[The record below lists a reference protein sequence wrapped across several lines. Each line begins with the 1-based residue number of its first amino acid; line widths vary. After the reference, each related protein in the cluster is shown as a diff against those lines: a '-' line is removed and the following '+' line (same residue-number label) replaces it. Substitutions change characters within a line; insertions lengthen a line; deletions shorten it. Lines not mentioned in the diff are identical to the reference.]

1 MVVVVV
7 VVVTYLCYI
16 FVTALDIVERLLSSS
31 RFIADP
37 GTFTEADL
45 RLFMTLVRFDEVYVV
60 YFKCNV
66 RSLSSYRHIQDYMRE
81 IYQLPGMADTI
92 SMEHIK
98 MHYFSSH
105 PTLNPYAVIPQ
116 GPNVI
121 EDLKKSHFRM
131 HIRNK

>member
-1 MVVVVV
+1 M
-7 VVVTYLCYI
+7 
-16 FVTALDIVERLLSSS
+16 ERILGNS
-31 RFIADP
+31 RFIAAA

-66 RSLSSYRHIQDYMRE
+66 RTLSSYKHINDYMRE
-81 IYQLPGMADTI
+81 IYQMHGMASTI

-105 PTLNPYAVIPQ
+105 PSLNPYAVIPQ

-121 EDLKKSHFRM
+121 EDLKLSHYRNR
-131 HIRNK
+131 IRDK

>member
-1 MVVVVV
+1 MF
-7 VVVTYLCYI
+7 LSA
-16 FVTALDIVERLLSSS
+16 ALDTVERILSNS
-31 RFIADP
+31 RYIADA

-60 YFKCNV
+60 YFKCNT

-81 IYQLPGMADTI
+81 IYQMPGMADTI

-98 MHYFSSH
+98 MHYFTSH
-105 PTLNPYAVIPQ
+105 PALNPYAVIPR
-116 GPNVI
+116 GPDVI
-121 EDLKKSHFRM
+121 EDLKGKHFRT